1 MAQTSETIQTGK
13 INIMNP
19 ANSILFLGTCAAN
32 FSPLLQNRFKNCF
45 DKNARRSSCVLINGR
60 YLIDCGIH
68 CMESIA
74 IAGVNTDAITD
85 LFLTHTHAD
94 HFIAQHAE
102 MLAEK
107 KARPLN
113 VWCRRDCTLP
123 PIPNTKIIYMD
134 FGKEYAV
141 GEGDSVFGVDAN
153 HDETSFPQ
161 HYVFDLHG
169 KKLMYACDGGWVLTR
184 SYNRLKKAELDM
196 LVLDATCGDYE
207 GDYRI
212 AEHNSIPMIRLMLP
226 SFKKTGIINDD
237 TKIYLSHI
245 APSLHKPHDEIQA
258 DVAKDGLIVA
268 HDGLTVQL

>member
-94 HFIAQHAE
+94 HFIAQHATGCCCRGCFE
-102 MLAEK
+102 KWHHIPAGRALTPAEQ
-107 KARPLN
+107 N
-113 VWCRRDCTLP
+113 
-123 PIPNTKIIYMD
+123 
-134 FGKEYAV
+134 YAV
-141 GEGDSVFGVDAN
+141 AVVMEWLRRQMQG
-153 HDETSFPQ
+153 
-161 HYVFDLHG
+161 
-169 KKLMYACDGGWVLTR
+169 
-184 SYNRLKKAELDM
+184 
-196 LVLDATCGDYE
+196 
-207 GDYRI
+207 
-212 AEHNSIPMIRLMLP
+212 
-226 SFKKTGIINDD
+226 
-237 TKIYLSHI
+237 
-245 APSLHKPHDEIQA
+245 
-258 DVAKDGLIVA
+258 
-268 HDGLTVQL
+268 